1 MPCEG
6 SVVRSFA
13 YDGIDHILS
22 TSYISAHDA
31 VSCLTNVKKL
41 RHVEVEVGTYFG
53 VYKSTVSTKY
63 CIIETADK
71 SYRYYFESG
80 VIERVV
86 AEENIGDCA
95 VVELDIPSGFTPIAD
110 RWNINDGNR
119 IYAFVRDDNSGSVY
133 VMVVD
138 LPQKTTGEAD
148 TKFATDCFDTFSE
161 MKNVF
166 TFNSNFYCVH
176 DGQLYKHVGN
186 TYNRITDIT
195 VDASGKEVA
204 VGCDVNGIVTAVFAS
219 CVDSETIQFKIS
231 KFDISLGAIVY
242 NKTIDVSGFTM
253 NNIFDSS
260 DWGSFISS
268 SKTAL
273 FAGNKVVFALGVTDN
288 TKTVY
293 GVKLDLVTELGFA
306 TTVDGLKDENVVQYF
321 NGDIVAFGG
330 RDNSVRSITAT
341 KRLINSTVTHSITV
355 TIPGTGS
362 FGVPLIKSG
371 HRLFGVFPTEDNF
384 LLFELDKCNKSL
396 YESGLKTKQLI
407 NTDFGIKAS
416 GVYPQSSDE
425 LAFGPLIDDEYFI
438 SMKRSGN
445 GNYRGSFKPIKSPVT
460 EFVYNDTYGIKIYT
474 GLTSDLFVSYDLGTG
489 EVISA
494 VTTER
499 GYGYSISTIS
509 ASEDS
514 ILVFYEN
521 SPNISAL
528 IVHDDG
534 GLTVKLFNGKVCGK
548 PISSDDNSCTVQE
561 LDLTLLF
568 DEESSELAIRGN

>member
-1 MPCEG
+1 
-6 SVVRSFA
+6 
-13 YDGIDHILS
+13 
-22 TSYISAHDA
+22 
-31 VSCLTNVKKL
+31 
-41 RHVEVEVGTYFG
+41 
-53 VYKSTVSTKY
+53 
-63 CIIETADK
+63 
-71 SYRYYFESG
+71 
-80 VIERVV
+80 
-86 AEENIGDCA
+86 
-95 VVELDIPSGFTPIAD
+95 
-110 RWNINDGNR
+110 
-119 IYAFVRDDNSGSVY
+119 
-133 VMVVD
+133 MVLD
-138 LPQKTTGEAD
+138 LPQKTAEKVNEGSDSD
-148 TKFATDCFDTFSE
+148 TFDFATDCFDTFGK

-166 TFNSNFYCVH
+166 TFDSNFYCVH

-186 TYNRITDIT
+186 TYNRITDIA
-195 VDASGKEVA
+195 VDATGKEVA
-204 VGCDVNGIVTAVFAS
+204 VGCDANGVITAAFAS

-260 DWGSFISS
+260 NWNDFISS

-306 TTVDGLKDENVVQYF
+306 TTVDGLKDENAIQYF
-321 NGDIVAFGG
+321 DGDIVAFGG
-330 RDNSVRSITAT
+330 RDSNVRSITAT
-341 KRLINSTVTHSITV
+341 KRLINNTVAHSTTV
-355 TIPGTGS
+355 AIPGTGS

-371 HRLFGVFPTEDNF
+371 HRLFGVFPTEDDF
-384 LLFELDKCNKSL
+384 SLFELDKCNKSL

-407 NTDFGIKAS
+407 NTDFGIKYDADT
-416 GVYPQSSDE
+416 YPSSSDE
-425 LAFGPLIDDEYFI
+425 LAFGPLLDDEYFI
-438 SMKRSGN
+438 SMKRVN
-445 GNYRGSFKPIKSPVT
+445 GEGDYRGSFKPIKSPVT